1 MDNAPSWNGRK
12 IAKDED
18 KHDLE
23 SRAAVFEFKH
33 RMARP
38 DAEHRAHHE
47 YKQDKHREAAAY
59 HLQGLKAAQ
68 AAGSH
73 EEGHKHGMMYQLHLK
88 ELGLDPMGPVPHE
101 IQGLA
106 DKQEKFYRFKAHRG
120 DAFLLQSDGMKK
132 ADPGIH
138 ELVGEKGD
146 KCAACG
152 NEIGEGGKL
161 YQHTSGTRTN
171 YCSKPC
177 ARGKTKGDADKFVD
191 SIMKADGKVLPF
203 KKPAEAAAPVAPAKV
218 PAGWDAAVKETAA
231 AGPQKEGNV
240 TNIAT
245 KRQARLALA
254 RTKVQNTLNDAVATM
269 AEDPGF
275 KELARQRET
284 EAKKAKLK
292 AGGQLYKPGQ
302 TVTHVDQESVPW
314 KGKVTSANYR
324 ENDIDGPGH
333 YYEVKW
339 WNPKQNQ
346 YHEDYLHQD
355 NLKPG

>member
-23 SRAAVFEFKH
+23 SRAAVYEFKH

-59 HLQGLKAAQ
+59 HMQGLKAAQ

-73 EEGHKHGMMYQLHLK
+73 EEGHKHGMMYQLHMK

-106 DKQEKFYRFKAHRG
+106 DKQENFYRFKAHRG
-120 DAFLLQSDGMKK
+120 DAFLLQDKPEKEEKKDELVK
-132 ADPGIH
+132 AD
-138 ELVGEKGD
+138 
-146 KCAACG
+146 
-152 NEIGEGGKL
+152 
-161 YQHTSGTRTN
+161 
-171 YCSKPC
+171 
-177 ARGKTKGDADKFVD
+177 
-191 SIMKADGKVLPF
+191 KVLPMRPNPATPGQSPA
-203 KKPAEAAAPVAPAKV
+203 KPATVTPIAPRQEARK
-218 PAGWDAAVKETAA
+218 
-231 AGPQKEGNV
+231 Q
-240 TNIAT
+240 
-245 KRQARLALA
+245 LA
-254 RTKVQNTLNDAVATM
+254 RTKLESVFADAHQTM
-269 AEDPGF
+269 MQDPGF
-275 KELARQRET
+275 QELARQKET

-292 AGGQLYKPGQ
+292 AGGQLFKPGQ
-302 TVTHVDQESVPW
+302 TVSHVDQQSVPW
-314 KGKVTSANYR
+314 KGKVTSAAYR

-339 WNPKQNQ
+339 WNPKLNQ

>member
-1 MDNAPSWNGRK
+1 MIDAPNWNGRK
-12 IAKDED
+12 IAKEED

-68 AAGSH
+68 ASGSQ
-73 EEGHKHGMMYQLHLK
+73 EEGQKHGMLYQLHMK

-106 DKQEKFYRFKAHRG
+106 DKQEKFYRFKAHRADG
-120 DAFLLQSDGMKK
+120 FLLQDKPEKEEKK
-132 ADPGIH
+132 S
-138 ELVGEKGD
+138 EL
-146 KCAACG
+146 A
-152 NEIGEGGKL
+152 
-161 YQHTSGTRTN
+161 
-171 YCSKPC
+171 
-177 ARGKTKGDADKFVD
+177 
-191 SIMKADGKVLPF
+191 KADGKVLPMRPNPT
-203 KKPAEAAAPVAPAKV
+203 KPDQAAPAK
-218 PAGWDAAVKETAA
+218 PAT
-231 AGPQKEGNV
+231 V
-240 TNIAT
+240 TPIAP
-245 KRQARLALA
+245 KQEARRQLA
-254 RTKVQNTLNDAVATM
+254 RTKVQGILEDAM
-269 AEDPGF
+269 HIMGSDPGF
-275 KELARQRET
+275 QEAARQRET

-292 AGGQLYKPGQ
+292 AGGQLFKPGQ
-302 TVTHVDQESVPW
+302 TVSHVDQEAVPW
-314 KGKVTSANYR
+314 KGKVTSAAYR
-324 ENDIDGPGH
+324 EDDIDGPGH

-339 WNPKQNQ
+339 WNPKLNQ

>member
-23 SRAAVFEFKH
+23 SRAAVYEFKH

-59 HLQGLKAAQ
+59 HMQGLKAAQ

-73 EEGHKHGMMYQLHLK
+73 EEGHKHGMMYQLHMK

-106 DKQEKFYRFKAHRG
+106 DKQENFYRFKPHRG
-120 DAFLLQSDGMKK
+120 DAFLLQDKPAKEEKK
-132 ADPGIH
+132 G
-138 ELVGEKGD
+138 EL
-146 KCAACG
+146 A
-152 NEIGEGGKL
+152 
-161 YQHTSGTRTN
+161 
-171 YCSKPC
+171 
-177 ARGKTKGDADKFVD
+177 
-191 SIMKADGKVLPF
+191 KADGKVLPF
-203 KKPAEAAAPVAPAKV
+203 KKPAAKPAPAATPAKV

-231 AGPQKEGNV
+231 AGPQVADGVSSIVPKIE
-240 TNIAT
+240 
-245 KRQARLALA
+245 ARKQLA
-254 RTKVQNTLNDAVATM
+254 RTKVEGILADAHHAM
-269 AEDPGF
+269 MSDPGF
-275 KELARQRET
+275 HELARQRET

-302 TVTHVDQESVPW
+302 TVTHVDQQAVPW
-314 KGKVTSANYR
+314 KGKVTSAQYQD
-324 ENDIDGPGH
+324 NDIDGPGH

-339 WNPKQNQ
+339 WNPKLNQ

>member
-1 MDNAPSWNGRK
+1 MDNAPNWNGRK

-23 SRAAVFEFKH
+23 SRAAVFEFKN

-73 EEGHKHGMMYQLHLK
+73 EEGHKHGMMYQLHMK

-106 DKQEKFYRFKAHRG
+106 DKQENFYRFKAHRG
-120 DAFLLQSDGMKK
+120 DAFLLQGDDTKK
-132 ADPGIH
+132 S
-138 ELVGEKGD
+138 EL
-146 KCAACG
+146 A
-152 NEIGEGGKL
+152 
-161 YQHTSGTRTN
+161 
-171 YCSKPC
+171 
-177 ARGKTKGDADKFVD
+177 
-191 SIMKADGKVLPF
+191 KADGKVIPMKPNLAPAAPQA
-203 KKPAEAAAPVAPAKV
+203 KPATVSSIAPKQEAR
-218 PAGWDAAVKETAA
+218 
-231 AGPQKEGNV
+231 
-240 TNIAT
+240 
-245 KRQARLALA
+245 RQLA
-254 RTKVQNTLNDAVATM
+254 RTKVAGVFEGAAAIM
-269 AEDPGF
+269 GSDPGF
-275 KELARQRET
+275 QELARKRDVA
-284 EAKKAKLK
+284 AKEAKLK
-292 AGGQLYKPGQ
+292 AGGQLFKPGQ
-302 TVTHVDQESVPW
+302 TVSHTDQSAVPW
-314 KGKVTSANYR
+314 KGKVTSAQYQ

-339 WNPKQNQ
+339 WNPKLNQ

>member
-1 MDNAPSWNGRK
+1 MDNAPVWNGRK

-23 SRAAVFEFKH
+23 SRAAVYEFKH

-59 HLQGLKAAQ
+59 HMQGLKAAQ

-73 EEGHKHGMMYQLHLK
+73 EEGHKHGMMYQLHMK

-101 IQGLA
+101 IKGLA
-106 DKQEKFYRFKAHRG
+106 DKQENFYRFKAHRG
-120 DAFLLQSDGMKK
+120 DSFLLQGKPESEEK
-132 ADPGIH
+132 
-138 ELVGEKGD
+138 KGD
-146 KCAACG
+146 LA
-152 NEIGEGGKL
+152 
-161 YQHTSGTRTN
+161 
-171 YCSKPC
+171 
-177 ARGKTKGDADKFVD
+177 
-191 SIMKADGKVLPF
+191 KADGKVLPMRPNPATPDQNPA
-203 KKPAEAAAPVAPAKV
+203 KPATVTPIAPKQAA
-218 PAGWDAAVKETAA
+218 
-231 AGPQKEGNV
+231 QK
-240 TNIAT
+240 
-245 KRQARLALA
+245 QLA
-254 RTKVQNTLNDAVATM
+254 RTKVAGILDEAHQAMLS
-269 AEDPGF
+269 DPGF
-275 KELARQRET
+275 HELARQRET

-302 TVTHVDQESVPW
+302 TVTHVDQQSVPW

-339 WNPKQNQ
+339 WNPKANQ